1 LRRACGEAS
10 FSRFSKWHL
19 ISGDARIL
27 FTPENGEQRRSG
39 VRREEI
45 ADCDEPIGL
54 KCLLECALGGR
65 SLIRYDLQVRRS
77 GIGMI

>member
-1 LRRACGEAS
+1 MAS
-10 FSRFSKWHL
+10 SA
-19 ISGDARIL
+19 GA
-27 FTPENGEQRRSG
+27 GCA
-39 VRREEI
+39 REEI